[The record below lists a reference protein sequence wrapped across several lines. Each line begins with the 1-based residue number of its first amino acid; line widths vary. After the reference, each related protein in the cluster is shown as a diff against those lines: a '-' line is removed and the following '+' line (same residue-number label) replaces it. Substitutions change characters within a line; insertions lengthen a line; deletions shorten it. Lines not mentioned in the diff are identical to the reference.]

1 MAFANGENVGA
12 YRIVEKLGQG
22 GMATVY
28 KAYHPALDRYVA
40 IKVMHPA
47 FMEDPNFLAR
57 FQREARIVAK
67 LDHPHIIPIYDFAEH
82 DGNPYLVIRFIEGE
96 TLKARID
103 RGSVEPQEILRIAQ
117 AVGEALTYA
126 HGQGVLH
133 RDIKPSNVLLTPEGG
148 VYLADFGLARMAEA
162 GESTLSRDMMMGTPQ
177 YISPEQAKGIKKLDA
192 RTDVYSLGVVLYELL
207 VGRAPFTADT
217 PYAIVHDHIFTPLP
231 MPRELKP
238 DLPESLERVLLKA
251 LAKEPDDRFQSAE
264 ELIAALESALEPPAA
279 PKAKETAVVPPPSTI
294 AHQAEALPSE
304 ATKKLSEVKPK
315 PQKRRWLWV
324 VAIIAVVI
332 CLGASLCLGAR
343 FLRKRAERRGE
354 GEADAAALFE
364 EAQTAHESGDFE
376 RALELYEAAAQADPQ
391 MIPVYLEASVLLQ
404 QMGREE
410 KSLDTLMRGVEANPD
425 DPSIHMATAETA
437 LLLKKMDTAQGEV
450 EWMQREMPEQP
461 LTHALTGILLL
472 EQGHPCEEARPA
484 LEEALRAEPELVWG
498 HYGMGI
504 CLAQEGNP
512 DPAREEL
519 TFVLER
525 EETPPLLRK
534 QAEELLSRL
543 GEAPPPPDD
552 ERPEPGDETILN
564 EFDVLIN
571 VAQDI
576 EDESLRQHLKDTLS
590 EARQAWKE
598 GDREHS
604 IGLVEGLIPWVEENT
619 AVLGPE
625 KARMLIL
632 GLNDILR
639 RAR

>member
-47 FMEDPNFLAR
+47 FLEDPNFLAR

-103 RGSVEPQEILRIAQ
+103 RGPIEPQEILRIAQ

-264 ELIAALESALEPPAA
+264 ELIAALESAIEPPAE
-279 PKAKETAVVPPPSTI
+279 PKPKETVVVPPPSTI
-294 AHQAEALPSE
+294 ARQVEAPLSE

-324 VAIIAVVI
+324 VAIIAAVI
-332 CLGASLCLGAR
+332 CLGASLCFGVR
-343 FLRKRAERRGE
+343 FLQKRAERRGGE
-354 GEADAAALFE
+354 AEADAGALCE
-364 EAQTAHESGDFE
+364 EAQTARENGDFE

-391 MIPVYLEASVLLQ
+391 MLPAYLEASMLLQ
-404 QMGREE
+404 EMGREDE
-410 KSLDTLMRGVEANPD
+410 ALDTLMRGVEANPNEPD
-425 DPSIHMATAETA
+425 IRMATAETA
-437 LLLKKMDTAQGEV
+437 LLLKRMDAAIGEI
-450 EWMQREMPEQP
+450 EWMQQEMPDHP
-461 LTHALTGILLL
+461 LTHALTGVLLL

-484 LEEALRAEPELVWG
+484 LEKALRAEPGLVWG

-504 CLAQEGNP
+504 CLAQEGAL

-534 QAEELLSRL
+534 HADELLSSL
-543 GEAPPPPDD
+543 SEVPPPDD
-552 ERPEPGDETILN
+552 ERPEPGDEAILN
-564 EFDVLIN
+564 EFDVLLNI
-571 VAQDI
+571 VQDI
-576 EDESLRQHLKDTLS
+576 EDEDLRQHLKDTLS

-598 GDREHS
+598 GDRERS

-619 AVLGPE
+619 AALGPE

>member
-47 FMEDPNFLAR
+47 FLEDPNFLAR

-82 DGNPYLVIRFIEGE
+82 NGNPYLVIRFIEGE

-103 RGSVEPQEILRIAQ
+103 RGPIEPQEILRIAQ

-126 HGQGVLH
+126 HGQGILH
-133 RDIKPSNVLLTPEGG
+133 RDIKPSNVLLTPDGG

-177 YISPEQAKGIKKLDA
+177 YISPEQAKGIRKLDA

-251 LAKEPDDRFQSAE
+251 LAKEPDDRFQSVE
-264 ELIAALESALEPPAA
+264 ELIAALGSALEPPAK
-279 PKAKETAVVPPPSTI
+279 PKPKETVVVPPPSTI
-294 AHQAEALPSE
+294 ARQAEPPPSE

-315 PQKRRWLWV
+315 PQKRRWLWG
-324 VAIIAVVI
+324 VAIIAAVI
-332 CLGASLCLGAR
+332 CLGVSLCLGVR
-343 FLRKRAERRGE
+343 FLQKRAERIRG
-354 GEADAAALFE
+354 GADAGALFE
-364 EAQTAHESGDFE
+364 EAQTARENGDFE

-391 MIPVYLEASVLLQ
+391 MLPAYLEASMLLQ
-404 QMGREE
+404 EMGREDE
-410 KSLDTLMRGVEANPD
+410 SLDTLMRGVEANPNEPD
-425 DPSIHMATAETA
+425 IHMATAETA
-437 LLLKKMDTAQGEV
+437 LLLKKMDTAQKEV
-450 EWMQREMPEQP
+450 EWMQHEMPEQP

-472 EQGHPCEEARPA
+472 EQGHPCEGARSS
-484 LEEALRAEPELVWG
+484 LEKALRAEPELVWG
-498 HYGMGI
+498 HYGMGV
-504 CLAQEGNP
+504 CLAQEGNL

-525 EETPPLLRK
+525 EKTPPLLRK
-534 QAEELLSRL
+534 QTEELLSRL
-543 GEAPPPPDD
+543 DEAPPPPDD
-552 ERPEPGDETILN
+552 ERPEPGDEAVLN
-564 EFDVLIN
+564 EFDVLLNI
-571 VAQDI
+571 VQDI

-598 GDREHS
+598 GDKERS

-619 AVLGPE
+619 AALGPE